1 MELHI
6 DHVSSALVSVERGP
20 GFDQEVVVRAA
31 AERAGPVPGREGR
44 RLVEE
49 EERSEATRLHERL
62 AVPAPELEATRDPA
76 LDLVAPTDASVLV
89 VEAAT
94 VPVHKAT
101 RRIGNQLSQGRN
113 SILERHR

>member
-1 MELHI
+1 
-6 DHVSSALVSVERGP
+6 
-20 GFDQEVVVRAA
+20 
-31 AERAGPVPGREGR
+31 VPGREGR

-49 EERSEATRLHERL
+49 EELSEATRLHERL

-113 SILERHR
+113 SDSGASPLTQHRRGQHTGIEKALFPGLFP